1 MDEEEELE
9 EELVEDEA
17 AEGGEMESEIIE
29 EVQGEGHLGHY
40 IALPPLTRNNAPSA
54 NLVQYFSYTLEAH
67 CCVFVDSDRA
77 LCLHAAPAISDLR
90 PNTLPTSP
98 LRHHPPQRTG

>member
-29 EVQGEGHLGHY
+29 EVQGEGHLGHCLASLASGQ
-40 IALPPLTRNNAPSA
+40 I
-54 NLVQYFSYTLEAH
+54 TL
-67 CCVFVDSDRA
+67 CKPWLIFFM
-77 LCLHAAPAISDLR
+77 
-90 PNTLPTSP
+90 
-98 LRHHPPQRTG
+98 HP